1 MGFILSL
8 QACRLKQI
16 QTCTF
21 CSHSAGWWF
30 IFYLFIFLKSFA
42 TRGLISFN
50 FRRCNAEKG
59 SWGEPKSAWT
69 RSHARTRTRGSSAAE
84 LSAGSHCTSVHVSG
98 DDKWRASQSKPI
110 CTSIR
115 RGAKWGSTCIF
126 LPAEQPYISAK
137 TLPRGDGIRGR
148 QRREGEVCVC
158 VCEGEGG
165 GTHSTQIL
173 GGVK

>member
-158 VCEGEGG
+158 VKGREGVPI
-165 GTHSTQIL
+165 QLKYL
-173 GGVK
+173 GE